1 MFDLIT
7 ILGPTATGKTK
18 LAARLAKD
26 LNGEI
31 ISSDSRQVYKY
42 MNLGTGKDLDDYFI
56 DGTNIPHHLI
66 DITEPTDEYNLYK
79 FVIDFYSAY
88 NKINNIGKIPFLVGG
103 TGLYLSSIIQNYKL
117 KETDFSSARKKE
129 LELFSEPELLDL
141 LNKVE
146 PDQHNTTDQ
155 SDKSRMIKAI
165 LIAESKDFAL
175 SKDHKP
181 VNSLIIGI
189 KLERD
194 EIRKRITER
203 LEKRLNEGMLDEID
217 ELLKRGVSYKRL
229 SDFGLE
235 YKYMGLY
242 SEKKINYDE
251 MFRNLNTAIHRFA
264 KRQMTWFRKMEREG
278 VKINW
283 FDGKDYNLILNF
295 IKENY

>member
-42 MNLGTGKDLDDYFI
+42 MNLGTGKDMDDYMVG
-56 DGTNIPHHLI
+56 DTNIPYHLI